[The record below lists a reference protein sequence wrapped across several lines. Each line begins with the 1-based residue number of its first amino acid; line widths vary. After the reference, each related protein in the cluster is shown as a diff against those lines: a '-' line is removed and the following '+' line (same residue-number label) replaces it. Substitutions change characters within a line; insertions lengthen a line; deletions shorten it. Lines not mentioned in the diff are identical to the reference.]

1 MTNVMRQIVRGAI
14 AVLLLASGTL
24 HLLQPDTFLA
34 QVPSF
39 LPFARAIVYISG
51 VVELALGM
59 SLLTRRF
66 FTYGAF
72 ATALFF
78 VLIFP
83 GNIWQAVA
91 QIDAFGLDTD
101 ARRIIRLAFQP
112 LLIIGVLWSAK
123 LPFFPPRMPRSNTVS
138 S

>member
-1 MTNVMRQIVRGAI
+1 MTNVMRQLVRGAI
-14 AVLLLASGTL
+14 ALLLLASGTL
-24 HLLQPDTFLA
+24 HLLQPDLFLA
-34 QVPSF
+34 QVPGF
-39 LPFARAIVYISG
+39 LPFARAIVYVSG
-51 VVELALGM
+51 VVELLLGV
-59 SLLTRRF
+59 SLFTRRF
-66 FTYGAF
+66 FTWAAF

-78 VLIFP
+78 IVIFP

-123 LPFFPPRMPRSNTVS
+123 LPLFPPRMPRSDTVS
-138 S
+138 V